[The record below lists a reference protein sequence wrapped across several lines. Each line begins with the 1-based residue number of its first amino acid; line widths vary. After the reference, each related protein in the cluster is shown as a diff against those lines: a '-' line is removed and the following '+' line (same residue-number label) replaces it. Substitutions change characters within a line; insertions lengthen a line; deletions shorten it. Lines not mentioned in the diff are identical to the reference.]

1 MSTGVLLFYHHIFN
15 HQIKIKDKKNVLQQS
30 ECRRLTSAAW
40 RRTAEVSSLPCG
52 TLDGISSCS
61 RCSPTRVTRR
71 RAGCFYACGGRN
83 TSRLQRPSRL
93 LAAAEP
99 GRLPLGHRPCLSG
112 RRQPS
117 SLGARAKPGT
127 ALPVFKTQYILRG
140 LRAPLFTVEYTG
152 TRLGPAIQQAHGAR
166 VGIFPIVPRALTDK
180 TKPHGNFH
188 NCSALYGRSPPP
200 GYLIIRRI

>member
-1 MSTGVLLFYHHIFN
+1 MLWYTPSMRTRVPSFGQTFP
-15 HQIKIKDKKNVLQQS
+15 NVLQQS

-52 TLDGISSCS
+52 TLDGSSSCS

-99 GRLPLGHRPCLSG
+99 SRLPLGHRPCLSG

-117 SLGARAKPGT
+117 SLGASETGNGSSGSTSPRWRRCARGCRRGCAAPGLT
-127 ALPVFKTQYILRG
+127 SGSLWSSRSQRRRRGRQRPHPLHRRPWLWGPSRQTLRWRPCGSAILPGG
-140 LRAPLFTVEYTG
+140 LRFA
-152 TRLGPAIQQAHGAR
+152 
-166 VGIFPIVPRALTDK
+166 
-180 TKPHGNFH
+180 
-188 NCSALYGRSPPP
+188 SPPS
-200 GYLIIRRI
+200 